1 VVAATVGEGVA
12 VGRAVTCCCR
22 LTGVVVLLALVGL
35 RLALGLARVKTAGA
49 ARRVNRD
56 WPLDTAEEMGLVWMK
71 VDLAGEVGAD
81 MTTFCLLS
89 AMAADVGDPDE
100 VKLLLMGVGGGVEA
114 AEVCPPLGAATL
126 TASLIW
132 SE

>member
-1 VVAATVGEGVA
+1 
-12 VGRAVTCCCR
+12 
-22 LTGVVVLLALVGL
+22 
-35 RLALGLARVKTAGA
+35 
-49 ARRVNRD
+49 
-56 WPLDTAEEMGLVWMK
+56 MK

-89 AMAADVGDPDE
+89 AMAPADVGDPDE

-114 AEVCPPLGAATL
+114 AEVCPLGAATL

>member
-1 VVAATVGEGVA
+1 
-12 VGRAVTCCCR
+12 
-22 LTGVVVLLALVGL
+22 
-35 RLALGLARVKTAGA
+35 
-49 ARRVNRD
+49 
-56 WPLDTAEEMGLVWMK
+56 MK

-114 AEVCPPLGAATL
+114 AEVCPLGAATL